1 MVTIRDAGPDDSEA
15 LARVRALSWRS
26 AYDGLLAP
34 ELIATATGPGGADRQ
49 RAFLADDPARRALLA
64 EHDGEAV
71 GMAVYG
77 PDREVAGAEHAV
89 AGVEPDARTAE
100 LYVIYVLPRYWSRGV
115 GRPLMDRV
123 LDDVRAGGYARLALW
138 VLAANDRARRF
149 YERYGFAVTDK
160 TIAER
165 HGHVTYDIRYERE
178 VR

>member
-1 MVTIRDAGPDDSEA
+1 VVTIRDAGPDDSAA

-34 ELIATATGPGGADRQ
+34 ELIAVATGPGGADRQ
-49 RAFLADDPARRALLA
+49 RAFLAEDPARRALLA

-77 PDREVAGAEHAV
+77 PDRAVAGAEPV
-89 AGVEPDARTAE
+89 AGTAE
-100 LYVIYVLPRYWSRGV
+100 LYVIYVLPCYWSRGV
-115 GRPLMDRV
+115 GPPLMDRV
-123 LDDVRAGGYARLALW
+123 LGDARATGYSRLALW
-138 VLAANDRARRF
+138 VLAGNERARRF

-160 TIAER
+160 KIAER